1 MNSIQAISYPV
12 HFQDKGYNSLSNLI
26 AENNYSTLFILVD
39 ENTFKSCYPK
49 FIPNLQTDKRI
60 EVIEIESGE
69 INKNLETCIG
79 VWNAITELGGDRKSL
94 IITLGGGVITDL
106 GGFVASCFK
115 RGIDFVNI
123 PTTLLSMVDAS
134 VGGGMLRDVL
144 INAHPINWIGDLN
157 YLYII
162 FSAVLFTFLFKS
174 KIAHLSK
181 TMFLFDTIG
190 ISVFTLLGLQK
201 GLSYDLHPIIAII
214 MGMISA
220 VFGGVLRDVL
230 TAKIPLIFEKEVY
243 ASACLLG
250 GINYLTLNY
259 FKVDE
264 NINFIIS
271 AIVIA
276 SIRAIAVKFHLEL
289 PKIKND
295 LFTTS
300 KK

>member
-1 MNSIQAISYPV
+1 MEVIYVLDILGTFAFAISGALV
-12 HFQDKGYNSLSNLI
+12 ALDK
-26 AENNYSTLFILVD
+26 
-39 ENTFKSCYPK
+39 K
-49 FIPNLQTDKRI
+49 FDIF
-60 EVIEIESGE
+60 
-69 INKNLETCIG
+69 
-79 VWNAITELGGDRKSL
+79 
-94 IITLGGGVITDL
+94 GVIIIA
-106 GGFVASCFK
+106 FVTA
-115 RGIDFVNI
+115 
-123 PTTLLSMVDAS
+123 

>member
-1 MNSIQAISYPV
+1 MEVIYVLDILGTFAFAISGALV
-12 HFQDKGYNSLSNLI
+12 ALDK
-26 AENNYSTLFILVD
+26 
-39 ENTFKSCYPK
+39 K
-49 FIPNLQTDKRI
+49 FDIF
-60 EVIEIESGE
+60 
-69 INKNLETCIG
+69 
-79 VWNAITELGGDRKSL
+79 
-94 IITLGGGVITDL
+94 GVIIIA
-106 GGFVASCFK
+106 FVTA
-115 RGIDFVNI
+115 
-123 PTTLLSMVDAS
+123 

-174 KIAHLSK
+174 KIAYLSK

-243 ASACLLG
+243 ASACLAG
-250 GINYLTLNY
+250 GISYLILNY

-276 SIRAIAVKFHLEL
+276 SIRAVAVKFHLEL
-289 PKIKND
+289 PKITND
-295 LFTTS
+295 LFTNS

>member
-1 MNSIQAISYPV
+1 MEVIYVLDILGTFAFAISGALV
-12 HFQDKGYNSLSNLI
+12 ALDK
-26 AENNYSTLFILVD
+26 
-39 ENTFKSCYPK
+39 K
-49 FIPNLQTDKRI
+49 FDIF
-60 EVIEIESGE
+60 
-69 INKNLETCIG
+69 
-79 VWNAITELGGDRKSL
+79 
-94 IITLGGGVITDL
+94 GVIIIA
-106 GGFVASCFK
+106 FVTA
-115 RGIDFVNI
+115 
-123 PTTLLSMVDAS
+123 

-174 KIAHLSK
+174 KIAYLSK

-243 ASACLLG
+243 ASACLTG
-250 GINYLTLNY
+250 GISYLILNY

-264 NINFIIS
+264 NINFIVS

-276 SIRAIAVKFHLEL
+276 SIRAVAVKFHLEL
-289 PKIKND
+289 PKITND

>member
-1 MNSIQAISYPV
+1 MEVIYVLDILGTFAFAISGALV
-12 HFQDKGYNSLSNLI
+12 ALDK
-26 AENNYSTLFILVD
+26 
-39 ENTFKSCYPK
+39 K
-49 FIPNLQTDKRI
+49 FDIF
-60 EVIEIESGE
+60 
-69 INKNLETCIG
+69 
-79 VWNAITELGGDRKSL
+79 
-94 IITLGGGVITDL
+94 GVIIIA
-106 GGFVASCFK
+106 FVTA
-115 RGIDFVNI
+115 
-123 PTTLLSMVDAS
+123 

-174 KIAHLSK
+174 KIAYLSK

-201 GLSYDLHPIIAII
+201 GLSYALHPIIAII

-243 ASACLLG
+243 ASACLAG
-250 GINYLTLNY
+250 GISYLILNY

-264 NINFIIS
+264 NINFIVS
-271 AIVIA
+271 ALVIA
-276 SIRAIAVKFHLEL
+276 SIRAVAVKFHLEL
-289 PKIKND
+289 PKITND

>member
-1 MNSIQAISYPV
+1 MEVIYVLDILGTFAFAISGALV
-12 HFQDKGYNSLSNLI
+12 ALDK
-26 AENNYSTLFILVD
+26 
-39 ENTFKSCYPK
+39 K
-49 FIPNLQTDKRI
+49 FDIF
-60 EVIEIESGE
+60 
-69 INKNLETCIG
+69 
-79 VWNAITELGGDRKSL
+79 
-94 IITLGGGVITDL
+94 GVIIIA
-106 GGFVASCFK
+106 FVTA
-115 RGIDFVNI
+115 
-123 PTTLLSMVDAS
+123 

-174 KIAHLSK
+174 KIANLSK

-243 ASACLLG
+243 ASACLAG
-250 GINYLTLNY
+250 GISYLILNY

-264 NINFIIS
+264 NINFIVS

-276 SIRAIAVKFHLEL
+276 SIRAVAVKFHLEL
-289 PKIKND
+289 PKITND

>member
-1 MNSIQAISYPV
+1 MEVVYVIDILGTFAFAISGALV
-12 HFQDKGYNSLSNLI
+12 ALDK
-26 AENNYSTLFILVD
+26 
-39 ENTFKSCYPK
+39 K
-49 FIPNLQTDKRI
+49 FDIF
-60 EVIEIESGE
+60 
-69 INKNLETCIG
+69 
-79 VWNAITELGGDRKSL
+79 
-94 IITLGGGVITDL
+94 GVIIIA
-106 GGFVASCFK
+106 FVTA
-115 RGIDFVNI
+115 
-123 PTTLLSMVDAS
+123 

-157 YLYII
+157 YLYTI

-174 KIAHLSK
+174 KIAYLSK

-201 GLSYDLHPIIAII
+201 GLSYELHPLVALI

-230 TAKIPLIFEKEVY
+230 TAKIPLIFEKEIY
-243 ASACLLG
+243 ASACLVG
-250 GINYLTLNY
+250 GVTYLVLNY

-271 AIVIA
+271 AFVVIT
-276 SIRAIAVKFHLEL
+276 IRAVAVKFSLEL
-289 PKIKND
+289 PRIYSD
-295 LFTTS
+295 LFTIF

>member
-1 MNSIQAISYPV
+1 MEVIYVLDILGTFAFAISGALV
-12 HFQDKGYNSLSNLI
+12 ALDK
-26 AENNYSTLFILVD
+26 
-39 ENTFKSCYPK
+39 K
-49 FIPNLQTDKRI
+49 FDIF
-60 EVIEIESGE
+60 
-69 INKNLETCIG
+69 
-79 VWNAITELGGDRKSL
+79 
-94 IITLGGGVITDL
+94 GVIIIA
-106 GGFVASCFK
+106 FVTA
-115 RGIDFVNI
+115 
-123 PTTLLSMVDAS
+123 

-201 GLSYDLHPIIAII
+201 GLSYDLHPIISII

-230 TAKIPLIFEKEVY
+230 TAKIPLIFEKEIY
-243 ASACLLG
+243 ASACLVG
-250 GINYLTLNY
+250 GISYLILNY

-271 AIVIA
+271 AIVIV
-276 SIRAIAVKFHLEL
+276 SIRAVAVKFHLEL
-289 PKIKND
+289 PKITND
-295 LFTTS
+295 LFTTF

>member
-1 MNSIQAISYPV
+1 MEVIYVLDILGTFAFAISGALV
-12 HFQDKGYNSLSNLI
+12 ALDK
-26 AENNYSTLFILVD
+26 
-39 ENTFKSCYPK
+39 K
-49 FIPNLQTDKRI
+49 FDIF
-60 EVIEIESGE
+60 
-69 INKNLETCIG
+69 
-79 VWNAITELGGDRKSL
+79 
-94 IITLGGGVITDL
+94 GVIIIA
-106 GGFVASCFK
+106 FVTA
-115 RGIDFVNI
+115 
-123 PTTLLSMVDAS
+123 

-201 GLSYDLHPIIAII
+201 GLSYALHPIIAII

-243 ASACLLG
+243 ASACLAG
-250 GINYLTLNY
+250 GISYLILNY

-264 NINFIIS
+264 NINFIVS

-276 SIRAIAVKFHLEL
+276 SIRAVAVKFHLEL
-289 PKIKND
+289 PKITND
-295 LFTTS
+295 LFTTF

>member
-1 MNSIQAISYPV
+1 MEVIYVLDILGTFAFAISGALV
-12 HFQDKGYNSLSNLI
+12 ALDK
-26 AENNYSTLFILVD
+26 
-39 ENTFKSCYPK
+39 K
-49 FIPNLQTDKRI
+49 FDIF
-60 EVIEIESGE
+60 
-69 INKNLETCIG
+69 
-79 VWNAITELGGDRKSL
+79 
-94 IITLGGGVITDL
+94 GVIIIA
-106 GGFVASCFK
+106 FVTA
-115 RGIDFVNI
+115 
-123 PTTLLSMVDAS
+123 

-162 FSAVLFTFLFKS
+162 FSAVLFTFFFKS

-230 TAKIPLIFEKEVY
+230 TAKIPLIFEKEIY
-243 ASACLLG
+243 ASACLVG
-250 GINYLTLNY
+250 GISYLILNY

-271 AIVIA
+271 AIVIV
-276 SIRAIAVKFHLEL
+276 SIRAVAVKFHLEL
-289 PKIKND
+289 PKITND